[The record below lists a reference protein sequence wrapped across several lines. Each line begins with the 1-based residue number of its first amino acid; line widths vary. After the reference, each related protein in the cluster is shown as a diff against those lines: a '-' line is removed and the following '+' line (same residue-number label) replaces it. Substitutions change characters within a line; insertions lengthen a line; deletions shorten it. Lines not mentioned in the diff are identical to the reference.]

1 MSIFNGHQF
10 VDSGFMIGRNVPI
23 ISDIANYINNNYYT
37 VQNNIVVDDET
48 VIEKGSKYLYDDK
61 IKFIIE
67 YIPSIAGNNKNIIGV
82 VKKDLKFTKE
92 EWNKY
97 GIYILVFIYNCVTHI
112 GDSSKPELH
121 LDYEVHD
128 DLSYELWRNKSARP
142 SHSIKLYLGYQY
154 YDTYN
159 DRCKLLEIDWNK
171 LGEWIYRIQSTT
183 KYINIA
189 SDLKFDFDDLYI
201 ETNDGVIKQVSFAN
215 IGISQVFK
223 SKFNKYSVDSSR
235 YSNNAI
241 VETLVFM
248 NILLGSIYPLEYP
261 MQVLEYLI
269 DNALVV
275 YTNDKLV
282 VTNKINKNQIIGGN
296 KYGYI

>member
-10 VDSGFMIGRNVPI
+10 VDSGFMIGRNIPI

-92 EWNKY
+92 EWSKY
-97 GIYILVFIYNCVTHI
+97 GIYILIFIHNCVTHI

-142 SHSIKLYLGYQY
+142 SHSIKLYLGHQY
-154 YDTYN
+154 YDTYD
-159 DRCKLLEIDWNK
+159 DRCKLLEIDWNR

-275 YTNDKLV
+275 YINDKLV

-296 KYGYI
+296 RR

>member
-1 MSIFNGHQF
+1 MSIFNGYQF

-67 YIPSIAGNNKNIIGV
+67 YIPSIAGNNKNIIGIV
-82 VKKDLKFTKE
+82 RKDLKFTKE

-97 GIYILVFIYNCVTHI
+97 GIYILIFIHNCVTHI

-154 YDTYN
+154 AGNND
-159 DRCKLLEIDWNK
+159 DRCKLLEMDWNK
-171 LGEWIYRIQSTT
+171 LGEWLYRIQSTT

-269 DNALVV
+269 DNALVI

-282 VTNKINKNQIIGGN
+282 VTNKINKNQIISGR
-296 KYGYI
+296 K

>member
-1 MSIFNGHQF
+1 MTVFNGHMF

-97 GIYILVFIYNCVTHI
+97 GVYILIFIHNCVTHI

-154 YDTYN
+154 AGNDD

-248 NILLGSIYPLEYP
+248 NIILGSIYPLEYP

-296 KYGYI
+296 KR

>member
-23 ISDIANYINNNYYT
+23 ISDISNYINNNYYT

-82 VKKDLKFTKE
+82 VRKDLKFTKE
-92 EWNKY
+92 EWSKY
-97 GIYILVFIYNCVTHI
+97 GIYILIFIHNCVTHI

-183 KYINIA
+183 RFINNIC
-189 SDLKFDFDDLYI
+189 DLKFDFDDLYI
-201 ETNDGVIKQVSFAN
+201 ETNDGAIKQISFAN

-223 SKFNKYSVDSSR
+223 SRLDNYSADSSR
-235 YSNNAI
+235 YSNNAV

-282 VTNKINKNQIIGGN
+282 VTNKINKNQIIN
-296 KYGYI
+296 RRK

>member
-82 VKKDLKFTKE
+82 VRKDLKFTKE
-92 EWNKY
+92 EWSKY
-97 GIYILVFIYNCVTHI
+97 GIYILIFIHNCVTHI
-112 GDSSKPELH
+112 GNSSKPELH

-154 YDTYN
+154 AGNND

-183 KYINIA
+183 KYINIT

-201 ETNDGVIKQVSFAN
+201 ETNDGVIKQISFAN
-215 IGISQVFK
+215 VGISQVFK
-223 SKFNKYSVDSSR
+223 SRLDNYSADSNR

-248 NILLGSIYPLEYP
+248 NILLNSIYPLEYP
-261 MQVLEYLI
+261 MQVLEYLV

-275 YTNDKLV
+275 YSNDKLV
-282 VTNKINKNQIIGGN
+282 VTNKINKNQIISGR
-296 KYGYI
+296 K

>member
-1 MSIFNGHQF
+1 MTVFNGHMF

-92 EWNKY
+92 EWSKY
-97 GIYILVFIYNCVTHI
+97 GIYILIFIHNCVTHI

-121 LDYEVHD
+121 LDYDVNE
-128 DLSYELWRNKSARP
+128 DLSYELKRNKSARP

-154 YDTYN
+154 AGNND

-282 VTNKINKNQIIGGN
+282 VTNKINKNQIISGR
-296 KYGYI
+296 K

>member
-1 MSIFNGHQF
+1 MTVFNGHQF

-97 GIYILVFIYNCVTHI
+97 GIYILIFIHNCVTHI
-112 GDSSKPELH
+112 GNSSKPELH

-154 YDTYN
+154 AGNND
-159 DRCKLLEIDWNK
+159 DRCKLLEMDWNK
-171 LGEWIYRIQSTT
+171 LGEWLYRIQSTT

-201 ETNDGVIKQVSFAN
+201 ETNDGVIKQISFAN

-223 SKFNKYSVDSSR
+223 SRLDNYSADSSR
-235 YSNNAI
+235 YSNNVV

-248 NILLGSIYPLEYP
+248 NILLNSIYPLEYP

-282 VTNKINKNQIIGGN
+282 VTNKINKNQIISGR
-296 KYGYI
+296 K

>member
-1 MSIFNGHQF
+1 MTVFNGHMF

-23 ISDIANYINNNYYT
+23 ISDISNYINNNYYT

-67 YIPSIAGNNKNIIGV
+67 YIPSIAGNNKNIIGIV
-82 VKKDLKFTKE
+82 RKDLKFTKE

-97 GIYILVFIYNCVTHI
+97 GIYILIFIHNCVTHI

-142 SHSIKLYLGYQY
+142 THSIKLYLGYQY
-154 YDTYN
+154 AGNND
-159 DRCKLLEIDWNK
+159 DRCKLLEMDWNK
-171 LGEWIYRIQSTT
+171 LGEWLYRIQSTT

-201 ETNDGVIKQVSFAN
+201 ETNDGAIKQISFAN

-223 SKFNKYSVDSSR
+223 SRLDNYSADSNR
-235 YSNNAI
+235 YSNNAV

-248 NILLGSIYPLEYP
+248 NILLNSIYPLEYP

-282 VTNKINKNQIIGGN
+282 VTNKINKNQIIN
-296 KYGYI
+296 RRK

>member
-10 VDSGFMIGRNVPI
+10 VDSGFMIGRNIPI

-92 EWNKY
+92 EWSKY
-97 GIYILVFIYNCVTHI
+97 GIYILIFIHNCVTHI

-154 YDTYN
+154 AGNND
-159 DRCKLLEIDWNK
+159 DRCKLLEMDWNK

-201 ETNDGVIKQVSFAN
+201 ETNDGVIKQISFAN

-223 SKFNKYSVDSSR
+223 SRLDNYSADSSR
-235 YSNNAI
+235 YSNNAV

-248 NILLGSIYPLEYP
+248 NILLNSIYPLEYP
-261 MQVLEYLI
+261 MQVLEYLV

-275 YTNDKLV
+275 YTNDKLI
-282 VTNKINKNQIIGGN
+282 VTNKINKNQIISGR
-296 KYGYI
+296 K

>member
-23 ISDIANYINNNYYT
+23 IGDIANYINNNYYT
-37 VQNNIVVDDET
+37 VQNNIVIDDET

-97 GIYILVFIYNCVTHI
+97 GVYILIFIHNCVTHI

-154 YDTYN
+154 AGNND
-159 DRCKLLEIDWNK
+159 DRCKLLEMDWNK
-171 LGEWIYRIQSTT
+171 LGEWLYRIQSTT

-269 DNALVV
+269 DNALVI

-282 VTNKINKNQIIGGN
+282 VTNKINKNQIISGR
-296 KYGYI
+296 K

>member
-10 VDSGFMIGRNVPI
+10 VDSGFMIGRNIPI

-37 VQNNIVVDDET
+37 VQNNIVIDEET
-48 VIEKGSKYLYDDK
+48 MIEKGSKYLYDNK

-82 VKKDLKFTKE
+82 VRKDLKFTKE

-97 GIYILVFIYNCVTHI
+97 GIYILIFIHNCVTHI

-154 YDTYN
+154 YDTYD

-171 LGEWIYRIQSTT
+171 LGEWLYRIQSTT
-183 KYINIA
+183 KYIHTA
-189 SDLKFDFDDLYI
+189 CDLKFDFDDLYI
-201 ETNDGVIKQVSFAN
+201 ETNDGSIKQLSFAN
-215 IGISQVFK
+215 VGLSQVFR
-223 SKFNKYSVDSSR
+223 SRLDNYSTDSSK
-235 YSNNAI
+235 YSNNPR

-248 NILLGSIYPLEYP
+248 NILLNSIYPLEYP
-261 MQVLEYLI
+261 MQVLEYLV

-282 VTNKINKNQIIGGN
+282 VTNKINKNQIISGR
-296 KYGYI
+296 K

>member
-82 VKKDLKFTKE
+82 VRKDLKFTKE
-92 EWNKY
+92 EWSKY
-97 GIYILVFIYNCVTHI
+97 GIYILIFIHNCVTHI

-154 YDTYN
+154 AGNND

-201 ETNDGVIKQVSFAN
+201 ETNDGVIKQISFAN

-223 SKFNKYSVDSSR
+223 SRLDNYSADSSR
-235 YSNNAI
+235 YSNNAV

-248 NILLGSIYPLEYP
+248 NILLNSIYPLEYP
-261 MQVLEYLI
+261 MQVLEYLV

-275 YTNDKLV
+275 YTNYKLI
-282 VTNKINKNQIIGGN
+282 VTNKINKNQIINGR
-296 KYGYI
+296 K

>member
-1 MSIFNGHQF
+1 MTVFSGHMF

-48 VIEKGSKYLYDDK
+48 VIEKGSKYIYDDK

-67 YIPSIAGNNKNIIGV
+67 YIPSIAGNNKNIISV
-82 VKKDLKFTKE
+82 VRKDLKFTKE
-92 EWNKY
+92 EWSKY
-97 GIYILVFIYNCVTHI
+97 GIYILIFIHNCVTHI

-154 YDTYN
+154 AGNND

-171 LGEWIYRIQSTT
+171 LGEWLYRIQSTT

-201 ETNDGVIKQVSFAN
+201 ETNDGVIKQISFAN
-215 IGISQVFK
+215 VGISQVFK
-223 SKFNKYSVDSSR
+223 SRLDNYSADSNR
-235 YSNNAI
+235 YSNNAV

-248 NILLGSIYPLEYP
+248 NILLNSIYPLEYP
-261 MQVLEYLI
+261 IQVLEYLV
-269 DNALVV
+269 DNAFVV

-282 VTNKINKNQIIGGN
+282 VTNKINKNQIISGR
-296 KYGYI
+296 K

>member
-82 VKKDLKFTKE
+82 VRKDLKFTKE
-92 EWNKY
+92 EWSKY
-97 GIYILVFIYNCVTHI
+97 GIYILIFIHNCVTHI

-154 YDTYN
+154 AGNND

-171 LGEWIYRIQSTT
+171 LGEWLYRIQSTT

-282 VTNKINKNQIIGGN
+282 VTNKINKNQIISGR
-296 KYGYI
+296 K

>member
-1 MSIFNGHQF
+1 MTVFNGHMF

-23 ISDIANYINNNYYT
+23 ISDISNYINNNYYT

-67 YIPSIAGNNKNIIGV
+67 YIPSIAGNNKNIIGIV
-82 VKKDLKFTKE
+82 RKDLKFTKE

-97 GIYILVFIYNCVTHI
+97 GIYILIFIHNCVTHI

-154 YDTYN
+154 AGNND
-159 DRCKLLEIDWNK
+159 DRCKLLEMDWNK
-171 LGEWIYRIQSTT
+171 LGEWLYRIQSTT

-201 ETNDGVIKQVSFAN
+201 ETNDGAIKQISFAN

-223 SKFNKYSVDSSR
+223 SRLDNYSADSSR
-235 YSNNAI
+235 YSNNTV

-248 NILLGSIYPLEYP
+248 NILLNSIYPLEYP

-269 DNALVV
+269 DNALVI

-282 VTNKINKNQIIGGN
+282 VTNKINKNQIISGR
-296 KYGYI
+296 K

>member
-67 YIPSIAGNNKNIIGV
+67 YIPYIAGNNKNIIGV

-92 EWNKY
+92 EWSKY
-97 GIYILVFIYNCVTHI
+97 GIYILIFIHNCVTHI

-154 YDTYN
+154 YDTYD

-296 KYGYI
+296 RR

>member
-10 VDSGFMIGRNVPI
+10 VDSGFMIGRNVSI

-92 EWNKY
+92 EWSKY
-97 GIYILVFIYNCVTHI
+97 GIYILIFIHNCVTHI

-154 YDTYN
+154 AGNND
-159 DRCKLLEIDWNK
+159 DRCKLLEMDWNK
-171 LGEWIYRIQSTT
+171 LGEWLYRIQSTT

-201 ETNDGVIKQVSFAN
+201 ETNDGVIKQISFAN

-223 SKFNKYSVDSSR
+223 SRLDNYSADSSR
-235 YSNNAI
+235 YSNNVV

-248 NILLGSIYPLEYP
+248 NILLNSIYPLEYP
-261 MQVLEYLI
+261 MQVLEYLV
-269 DNALVV
+269 DNAFVV

-282 VTNKINKNQIIGGN
+282 VTNKINKNQIISGR
-296 KYGYI
+296 K

>member
-10 VDSGFMIGRNVPI
+10 VDSGFMIGRNIPI

-92 EWNKY
+92 EWSKY
-97 GIYILVFIYNCVTHI
+97 GIYILIFIHNCVTHI

-154 YDTYN
+154 AGNDD
-159 DRCKLLEIDWNK
+159 DRCKLLEMDWNK

-269 DNALVV
+269 DNALVI

-282 VTNKINKNQIIGGN
+282 VTNKINKNQIISGR
-296 KYGYI
+296 K

>member
-10 VDSGFMIGRNVPI
+10 VDSGFMIGRNTPI

-82 VKKDLKFTKE
+82 VRKDLKFTKE
-92 EWNKY
+92 EWSKY
-97 GIYILVFIYNCVTHI
+97 GIYILIFIHNCVTHI

-128 DLSYELWRNKSARP
+128 DLSYKLWRNKSARP

-154 YDTYN
+154 AGNND
-159 DRCKLLEIDWNK
+159 DRCKLLEMDWNK
-171 LGEWIYRIQSTT
+171 LGEWLYRIQSTT

-201 ETNDGVIKQVSFAN
+201 ETNDGVIKHVSFAN

-261 MQVLEYLI
+261 MQVFEYLV
-269 DNALVV
+269 DNAFVV

-282 VTNKINKNQIIGGN
+282 VTNKINKNQIINGR
-296 KYGYI
+296 K

>member
-23 ISDIANYINNNYYT
+23 ISDISNYINNNYYT

-82 VKKDLKFTKE
+82 VRKDLKFTKE

-97 GIYILVFIYNCVTHI
+97 GIYILIFIHNCVTHI

-154 YDTYN
+154 YDIYN

-201 ETNDGVIKQVSFAN
+201 ETNDGVIKQISFAN

-275 YTNDKLV
+275 YTNDKLI
-282 VTNKINKNQIIGGN
+282 VTNKINKNQIIN
-296 KYGYI
+296 RRK